1 MTMFNPTAVLV
12 AIGVT
17 LALSTGAYVKGR
29 SDGAEKERIA
39 QQKEIDKWRTKAD
52 KAAADLETAR
62 EAKRPKYA
70 EADRKIEK
78 ATNENPVYRDCR
90 ADDDSMRALRDKI
103 NAANSGKPAA
113 GVPADPPAGE

>member
-1 MTMFNPTAVLV
+1 MFNPTAVLV

-39 QQKEIDKWRTKAD
+39 QQKEIDKRRAKAD

-62 EAKRPKYA
+62 EVKRPKYA